1 MSSLGRGRSAAPAV
15 LSSSKNKKKVKST
28 NVTRAKTAKSKYNE
42 NPDMEQFRKFIYR
55 LKQGATPTFT
65 SMEKFKYDL
74 NKVNDIRKEKGL
86 EPLKQ
91 DEVRGQAKIKYAMR
105 VENIDDVLKSVVPNV
120 HVFTRPESKRQV
132 NLINIDENSVIT
144 LETYIECISHNIAM
158 KSQSTY
164 KRNLKN
170 LLKALGWKND
180 DEDIVQYLNKDF
192 KHIQDTINDLR
203 QIGKKNAGELYAKGS
218 KQIIYKSVASGL
230 SNNSCPPFEKQMGPA
245 AKKFWLQ
252 ESSLIN
258 AEMKVTRRE
267 DAFEDEEENED
278 KVPVKTNRSKIDWE
292 TYKTIIQEYIESK
305 KRGESI
311 PIVKK
316 QPAELFP
323 YKPFENKVF
332 VEVYTTLGGIPR
344 PATFLNLHVVK
355 TKEETT
361 DYNKNYYVTN
371 AKQKTLISN
380 KHKTGRDQ
388 NKKGDAIEVEL
399 KNNFKSLAKDL
410 DELVK
415 QKIEQMK
422 DPKIKEDKRRKV
434 SEDIVLFSATPNAAS
449 SSFSVMF
456 GVTNTQ
462 LRKAY
467 TTWVYKQP
475 REEAENLIRNEAY
488 IQGHSIDTALS
499 LYASKPRNKK

>member
-1 MSSLGRGRSAAPAV
+1 MSSSLGRGRSAAPAA
-15 LSSSKNKKKVKST
+15 LSKKPDPT
-28 NVTRAKTAKSKYNE
+28 NVTRAKAAKSKYKE

-55 LKQGATPTFT
+55 LKQGAIPTFT

-86 EPLKQ
+86 TPLKQ

-105 VENIDDVLKSVVPNV
+105 VENVDDVLKSVVPNV
-120 HVFTRPESKRQV
+120 HVYTRPESKKV
-132 NLINIDENSVIT
+132 NVIHIDENTVLT
-144 LETYIECISHNIAM
+144 LEKYMECIGHKISLGSY
-158 KSQSTY
+158 KTY
-164 KRNLKN
+164 KRQLKI

-180 DEDIVQYLNKDF
+180 DEDIVPYLNGDSKYMQ
-192 KHIQDTINDLR
+192 KIKDTINNLKQSR
-203 QIGKKNAGELYAKGS
+203 TKNAGQLYAKGS
-218 KQIIYKSVASGL
+218 KQIFYKSVASGL
-230 SNNSCPPFEKQMGPA
+230 SNNSCPPFEKQMGETA
-245 AKKFWLQ
+245 RKFWLQ

-267 DAFEDEEENED
+267 ETYEDENISPEEET
-278 KVPVKTNRSKIDWE
+278 VKNNKSKIDWE
-292 TYKTIIQEYIESK
+292 QYKTIINEYIESK
-305 KRGESI
+305 KRGENI
-311 PIVKK
+311 KAKRDEPKEV
-316 QPAELFP
+316 FP
-323 YKPFENKVF
+323 DKPFENKVF
-332 VEVYTTLGGIPR
+332 AEVYTTLGGIPR
-344 PATFLNLHVVK
+344 PATFLTLHVVK

-371 AKQKTLISN
+371 ATQKTIISN

-399 KNNFKSLAKDL
+399 KNDFKQIAKDL

-415 QKIEQMK
+415 QKTLEMK
-422 DPKIKEDKRRKV
+422 DPKISEDKRRKKN
-434 SEDIVLFSATPNAAS
+434 EEIVLFSATPNAAS
-449 SSFSVMF
+449 AAFTVMF

-475 REEAENLIRNEAY
+475 REKAETLIRNEAY
-488 IQGHSIDTALS
+488 IQGHSIETALS
-499 LYASKPRNKK
+499 LYATKTRNK